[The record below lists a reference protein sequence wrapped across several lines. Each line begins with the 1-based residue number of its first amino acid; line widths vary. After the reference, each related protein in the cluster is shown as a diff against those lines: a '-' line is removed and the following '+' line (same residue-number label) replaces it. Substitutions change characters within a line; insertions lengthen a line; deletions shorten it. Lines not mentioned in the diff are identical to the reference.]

1 MATASNIQEF
11 QEQAAREIYEIERQ
25 RNAGY
30 STVASRLAS
39 AAIDAKVTPAAG
51 DGPYKIEVTVA
62 DNAGLPHGT
71 KRSDFKSSALEEL
84 DARHLSAEKERVW
97 QWFRRQAGAGYFDD
111 EQAAG
116 ALTRL
121 GYTVLPSVRTQV
133 SLGLPGENRDRYGY
147 REHDVVNFTLDGE
160 VSRDEVE
167 TRLAGVLKPAGVL
180 ALAREAFPEALD
192 LPEAPEH
199 QLNLY
204 ASWTWPRHSEHH
216 SAS

>member
-11 QEQAAREIYEIERQ
+11 QEQAAREIYEIERE
-25 RNAGY
+25 RGATG
-30 STVASRLAS
+30 SSAAVRLAS
-39 AAIDAKVTPAAG
+39 AAINAKVTPAAG
-51 DGPYKIEVTVA
+51 EGPYKIEVTVA

-97 QWFRRQAGAGYFDD
+97 QWFRRQAGVGYFDD

-121 GYTVLPSVRTQV
+121 GYTALPSVRTQV
-133 SLGLPGENRDRYGY
+133 SLTLPGERVNRYGE
-147 REHDVVNFTLDGE
+147 RQNDVVSFTLDGD
-160 VSRDEVE
+160 VSREDIEARV
-167 TRLAGVLKPAGVL
+167 AGFLKPTGAL

-192 LPEAPEH
+192 LPAAPEH
-199 QLNLY
+199 QLELY
-204 ASWTWPRHSEHH
+204 ASWSWPKHSEHY
-216 SAS
+216 AS